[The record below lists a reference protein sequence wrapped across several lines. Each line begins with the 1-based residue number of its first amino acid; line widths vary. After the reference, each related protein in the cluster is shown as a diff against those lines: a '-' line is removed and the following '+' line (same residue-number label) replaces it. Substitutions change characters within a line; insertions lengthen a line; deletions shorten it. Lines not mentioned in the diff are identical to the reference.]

1 MSHLD
6 YANALLCN
14 APKTTIQPF
23 QRIQNMCAKLVLK
36 QSKYSSS
43 RKALIDL
50 HWLPIQARVE
60 FKVLSLMHQC
70 THGCGPEY
78 LKDLLTKRTVVRNL
92 RNTEDCLYVIP
103 FNKHK
108 TFGDRSFSHCGP
120 CLWNSLPSNI
130 KGIQEYSNFKK
141 KCKTHLFK
149 KYFVDI

>member
-1 MSHLD
+1 
-6 YANALLCN
+6 
-14 APKTTIQPF
+14 
-23 QRIQNMCAKLVLK
+23 MCAKLVLK

-50 HWLPIQARVE
+50 HWLPNQARVE
-60 FKVLSLMHQC
+60 FKVLPLMHQC

-120 CLWNSLPSNI
+120 CLWNNLPSNI